1 MARSRPR
8 SRPSARPRRLKP
20 IHLQREEGVYRT
32 DEIDQIFSL
41 WREPYRLMLSCPWW
55 GFLLLI
61 AAGYLA
67 INLLFAGLYLLDPA
81 GIGGVPE
88 GRAAGFS
95 EAFFFSVQTLGSIG
109 YGVLHPR
116 SLTVNLLVMLQALVS
131 LIFTAVT
138 TGLVFARFSRSKAEI
153 LFSEIATVQPWNGVP
168 CLTFRMA
175 NVHHN
180 SLVEGHLNVFLGMDE
195 LSTEGQRM
203 RRVHTLKLVR
213 NHAFHFRLMWTV
225 MHLIDEHSPL
235 AGLSI
240 EQLKARHG
248 EILVSFH
255 GIDET
260 VRSPVF
266 ARMSYPASQLRPDE
280 TFEDI
285 VLDQGD
291 GDRFLDFS
299 RFNLT
304 RQRPPATPTAALP
317 IDPAPAP

>member
-88 GRAAGFS
+88 GSVAGFS
-95 EAFFFSVQTLGSIG
+95 EAFFFSVQTLGTIG

-116 SLTVNLLVMLQALVS
+116 SLTVHLLVTLQALVS

-168 CLTFRMA
+168 CLIFRMA

-180 SLVEGHLNVFLGMDE
+180 SLVEG
-195 LSTEGQRM
+195 QRL
-203 RRVHTLKLVR
+203 RRVHTLKLLR

-235 AGLSI
+235 AGLEV

-266 ARMSYPASQLRPDE
+266 ARLSYPASQL
-280 TFEDI
+280 
-285 VLDQGD
+285 LD

-304 RQRPPATPTAALP
+304 RQRPPA
-317 IDPAPAP
+317 APAQ

>member
-1 MARSRPR
+1 
-8 SRPSARPRRLKP
+8 
-20 IHLQREEGVYRT
+20 
-32 DEIDQIFSL
+32 
-41 WREPYRLMLSCPWW
+41 
-55 GFLLLI
+55 
-61 AAGYLA
+61 
-67 INLLFAGLYLLDPA
+67 
-81 GIGGVPE
+81 
-88 GRAAGFS
+88 
-95 EAFFFSVQTLGSIG
+95 
-109 YGVLHPR
+109 
-116 SLTVNLLVMLQALVS
+116 VNLLVMLQALVS